1 VDTTA
6 EARRILAATTYLVL
20 ATVDGDGRPWATP
33 LWFAARDLTE
43 LVWVSRPETRHS
55 VTIAAR
61 PAVAI
66 TVFDST
72 VPVGAAAAFYA
83 EAEAAE
89 ADLAALAVFNAR
101 ARAQGIG
108 EWSEQDV
115 SGRFRLYSA
124 HLTRAWVLDETETRR
139 EVFR

>member
-20 ATVDGDGRPWATP
+20 ATADPSGRPWATP
-33 LWFAARDLTE
+33 VWFAARDLAE
-43 LVWVSRPETRHS
+43 LVWISRPDTRHS
-55 VTIAAR
+55 VNIAAR
-61 PAVAI
+61 PAVGI

-89 ADLAALAVFNAR
+89 ADPAALAVFNAR
-101 ARAQGIG
+101 AREQGIG
-108 EWSEQDV
+108 EWSEEDV
-115 SGRFRLYSA
+115 TGRFRLYSA
-124 HLTRAWVLDETETRR
+124 RPTRAWVLDENEVRR
-139 EVFR
+139 EVS